1 MGTLQGLTPQWILFC
16 YKVVIVVVVVVGIAY
31 VALAMLYGNIVKHGV
46 PVLVATHI
54 AFRSRLN
61 VLRVNELQ
69 FPITKV
75 TEQ

>member
-1 MGTLQGLTPQWILFC
+1 MFC
-16 YKVVIVVVVVVGIAY
+16 YKVVVVTVVVVGIAY
-31 VALAMLYGNIVKHGV
+31 VALAMLYSNIVTHCV
-46 PVLVATHI
+46 PGLVATHI

-61 VLRVNELQ
+61 VLRVKNELQ